1 MRDARDILVEYNEA
15 LEANDILLM
24 TELIL
29 EMKEVDPAFV
39 DLMMN
44 SIEDDDE

>member
-1 MRDARDILVEYNEA
+1 MRDVRDILVEYNEA

-24 TELIL
+24 AELVL

-39 DLMMN
+39 DLMLN
-44 SIEDDDE
+44 SIEEDE